1 MQRMPTLLATLAAA
15 ALAMAGATPSAAQT
29 FPGRDLTYVI
39 PFNPG
44 GESDVT
50 ARLQEPVFKRLTG
63 HGFVIQYKTG
73 GGGAAAWAQLNGMPA
88 DGNTVMGINTP
99 HIFLQPMSGKA
110 GYKTED
116 VTPVYV
122 FQLTPHALLV
132 AEDSPIRTLEDFIK
146 AAKEKPGSITVA
158 GTGTHSANHVAQ
170 QTFDQASGIRT
181 TYVPFTGTGATI
193 TALLGRQVAAL
204 WNFTTIGVEQKGK
217 VRMLA
222 VAMEA
227 RHPQFPDVP
236 TFREKGVDLADGAM
250 RGIAVPRDTPEA
262 ARRQL
267 SEVFAK
273 INADKD
279 FRQKMVDGGY
289 VPLDIGYQEIPA
301 FMAAQTKRYGEV
313 GRLLGLVK

>member
-1 MQRMPTLLATLAAA
+1 MARMTNWVAAA
-15 ALAMAGATPSAAQT
+15 AAIALASGVAAPGARA
-29 FPGRDLTYVI
+29 FPDRDITYVI

-88 DGNTVMGINTP
+88 DGSTIMGINTP

-122 FQLTPHALLV
+122 FQLTPHALIV
-132 AEDSPIRTLEDFIK
+132 GDASPIKSLEDFIQ
-146 AAKEKPGSITVA
+146 AAKAKPGAVTVA
-158 GTGTHSANHVAQ
+158 GTGTHSANQVAQ
-170 QTFDQASGIRT
+170 QTFDQATGIRT

-193 TALLGRQVAAL
+193 TALLGNQVAAL

-222 VAMEA
+222 VAMEK

-236 TFREKGVDLADGAM
+236 TFREKGIDLVDGAM
-250 RGIAVPRDTPEA
+250 RGVAVPRGTPEE

-267 SEVFAK
+267 SDVFAK
-273 INADKD
+273 INADKE
-279 FRQKMVDGGY
+279 FRRRMVDGGY
-289 VPLDIGYQEIPA
+289 VPLDVSYAQVPA
-301 FMAAQTKRYGEV
+301 FMANQTKRYGEV

>member
-1 MQRMPTLLATLAAA
+1 MARMTNWVAAA
-15 ALAMAGATPSAAQT
+15 AAIALASGVAAPGARA
-29 FPGRDLTYVI
+29 FPDRDITYVI

-88 DGNTVMGINTP
+88 DGGTIMGINTP

-122 FQLTPHALLV
+122 FQLTPHALIV
-132 AEDSPIRTLEDFIK
+132 GEASPIKSLEDFIQ
-146 AAKEKPGSITVA
+146 AAKAKPGAVTVA
-158 GTGTHSANHVAQ
+158 GTGTHSANQVAQ
-170 QTFDQASGIRT
+170 QTFDQATGIRT

-193 TALLGRQVAAL
+193 TALLGNQVAAL

-222 VAMEA
+222 VAMEE

-236 TFREKGVDLADGAM
+236 TFREKGIDLVDGAM
-250 RGIAVPRDTPEA
+250 RGVAVPRGTPEE

-267 SEVFAK
+267 SDVFAK
-273 INADKD
+273 INADKE
-279 FRQKMVDGGY
+279 FRQRMVDGGY
-289 VPLDIGYQEIPA
+289 VPLDVSYAQVPA
-301 FMAAQTKRYGEV
+301 FMANQTKRYGEV